1 MTTDALT
8 SQGPVIADPAL
19 VADLLRDWLVPALSP
34 QAMGWLDATIERQR
48 SAIDERQ
55 LAIALGLVGRK
66 VGRTE
71 LALIPDD
78 LAKAQR
84 VRGRWQPETW
94 SADEAARAAILLA
107 TYRGDE
113 AAFAGRVDR
122 LCATAEI
129 TEHIAYL
136 KGFAVFPAPRALH
149 DRAREGVRSS
159 SRPVF
164 EAIACRNPYPS
175 DHFDD
180 AAWNQMVVKCVFVG
194 APIETISGLHAR
206 RNPGGVQMLRD
217 LVSERH
223 AAGRSS
229 PDTVHSFIAGDC

>member
-1 MTTDALT
+1 MNATDPLAPE
-8 SQGPVIADPAL
+8 GPVIADAEV
-19 VADLLRDWLVPALSP
+19 VADLLRGWLVRALSP
-34 QAMGWLDATIERQR
+34 QAMDWLDATIERQR
-48 SAIDERQ
+48 STIDERQ

-66 VGRTE
+66 VGRADI
-71 LALIPDD
+71 ALTSNDV
-78 LAKAQR
+78 AKAQR
-84 VRGRWQPETW
+84 GRGRWQPETW
-94 SADEAARAAILLA
+94 SVDEAARVAILLA

-129 TEHIAYL
+129 TEHMAYL

-164 EAIACRNPYPS
+164 EAIACRNPYPF

-206 RNPGGVQMLRD
+206 RNPEGVQMLRD

-229 PDTVHSFIAGDC
+229 PEYVHSFIAGE